1 MILFFFCGGY
11 MKKILLFTLLIIF
24 IPYLIVSVFVA
35 KDDIKFY
42 FVSNNIIRVKREA
55 KNIIEE
61 VPFEEYIVGVV
72 AAEMPVSFEMEAL
85 KAQAVAARTYALKKM
100 VQNQNQEYDIIDT
113 VANQVYYDEIELKN
127 KWQDTYNKKINK
139 IKEAILD
146 TKGEYMVYDNQII
159 DAFFFST
166 SVGKTENSEEV
177 FSAKLPYLR
186 SVESSWDEEVSPVFN
201 DQETFTLKEFYHL
214 LGIEYSESLTV
225 EITKTTSTGRIKKL
239 KINNIEMTGS
249 DVYKKLNLRST
260 FFEIIKNNNVITIKT
275 KGYGHGVGM
284 SQYGANGMAKKGYTY
299 ENILK
304 HYYQGIEI
312 KKI

>member
-1 MILFFFCGGY
+1 
-11 MKKILLFTLLIIF
+11 MKKIFLVTFMIVF
-24 IPYLIVSVFVA
+24 IPYIIVTLFVA
-35 KDDIKFY
+35 NNDIKFQ
-42 FVSNNIIRVKREA
+42 FVSNNTIRVKRES
-55 KNIIEE
+55 KNSIET

-72 AAEMPVSFEMEAL
+72 AAEMPVSFELEAL

-100 VQNQNQEYDIIDT
+100 ERNTEQEYDIIDT
-113 VANQVYYDEIELKN
+113 VANQVYYDNDELKT
-127 KWQDTYNKKINK
+127 KWQDDYTEKINK
-139 IKEAILD
+139 VKQAILA
-146 TKGEYMVYDNQII
+146 TRGEYMVYDNEII

-201 DQETFTLKEFYHL
+201 DQATFSLDEFYSL
-214 LGIEYSESLTV
+214 LGINYNDKVTV
-225 EITKTTSTGRIKKL
+225 EITKTTSTGRIKEL
-239 KINNIEMTGS
+239 KINDKKMTGS
-249 DVYKKLNLRST
+249 DVYQKLGLRST
-260 FFEIIKNNNVITIKT
+260 FFTISQNNKQITVNT

-284 SQYGANGMAKKGYTY
+284 SQYGANGMAKNGYDY
-299 ENILK
+299 QKILK